1 MQEISYCSLL
11 PPAGKFLVLQKYK
24 LQREITVLY
33 FYFFICLSRV
43 APAAYG
49 GSQAR
54 GRIGAVVTSL
64 YHRHSNTRSE
74 LHLRPTPS
82 EARDRTLK
90 LMAPGQ
96 ICFHCTMTETPVL
109 FL

>member
-1 MQEISYCSLL
+1 MT
-11 PPAGKFLVLQKYK
+11 GGG
-24 LQREITVLY
+24 
-33 FYFFICLSRV
+33 FFCLFFR
-43 APAAYG
+43 AAHAAYG

-54 GRIGAVVTSL
+54 GRIGATAAGL
-64 YHRHSNTRSE
+64 RHSHSHVRSE
-74 LHLRPTPS
+74 LRLRPTPS

-109 FL
+109 YF